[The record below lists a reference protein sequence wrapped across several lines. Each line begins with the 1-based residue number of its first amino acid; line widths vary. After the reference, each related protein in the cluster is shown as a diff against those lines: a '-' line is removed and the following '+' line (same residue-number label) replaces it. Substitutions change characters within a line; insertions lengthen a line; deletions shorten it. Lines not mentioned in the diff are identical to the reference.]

1 MAETTLPDV
10 KIWIGHKGLGKGSGG
25 THAHLNPVTGD
36 KQADIPLAG
45 KAEIDQ
51 AVETAAEAF
60 KTWRMTRPEQRRDI
74 LNKFADLIDQHKDEF
89 AALAAKDG
97 GTPLMGGMGMAMLS
111 VQWTKYYAGWCDKL
125 DGDLY
130 STYDTRG
137 ESAEITPF
145 APDLYAR
152 LAKEAGIPD
161 GVLSII
167 PGGIE
172 AGEALVTHPKIEKLS
187 FTGGPIAA
195 RKIMAACAENIKPS
209 VMELGGKSASLMF
222 PDADIDAAC
231 ARAIQWSIGVM
242 AGQGCALPTRLLVHK
257 DIYEEVCEK
266 LVAIASQYKVGDPFE
281 EGVAVG
287 PVINRAACDRI
298 VGMLDRAK
306 AEKSGRILMGGNH
319 SGGKLAKGN
328 FVEPTIIADVDPK
341 SEIAQIEIFGP
352 VLLVFRFETEDE
364 AVALAN
370 DTEYGLAAYIQ
381 SNDIKRIHRVAERLK
396 AGGVYVNGAVQ
407 INPHTP
413 FGGLGLSG
421 FGKEGGRA
429 GIDEF
434 LRYKT
439 VAIA

>member
-1 MAETTLPDV
+1 
-10 KIWIGHKGLGKGSGG
+10 
-25 THAHLNPVTGD
+25 
-36 KQADIPLAG
+36 
-45 KAEIDQ
+45 
-51 AVETAAEAF
+51 
-60 KTWRMTRPEQRRDI
+60 
-74 LNKFADLIDQHKDEF
+74 
-89 AALAAKDG
+89 
-97 GTPLMGGMGMAMLS
+97 
-111 VQWTKYYAGWCDKL
+111 
-125 DGDLY
+125 
-130 STYDTRG
+130 
-137 ESAEITPF
+137 
-145 APDLYAR
+145 
-152 LAKEAGIPD
+152 
-161 GVLSII
+161 
-167 PGGIE
+167 
-172 AGEALVTHPKIEKLS
+172 
-187 FTGGPIAA
+187 
-195 RKIMAACAENIKPS
+195 
-209 VMELGGKSASLMF
+209 
-222 PDADIDAAC
+222 
-231 ARAIQWSIGVM
+231 M

-257 DIYEEVCEK
+257 DIYEEVCQK

-281 EGVAVG
+281 PGVAVG

-306 AEKSGRILMGGNH
+306 AAKAGHFLMGGSH
-319 SGGKLAKGN
+319 SGGALASGN

-341 SEIAQIEIFGP
+341 SEIAQVEIFGP
-352 VLLVFRFETEDE
+352 VLLVFKFETEDE

-439 VAIA
+439 VSIA